1 MSTSTMRRRRLEL
14 AKSLPAL
21 KCPGCGVPLERV
33 PIVSVHVARC
43 DRRLAEEERQLDGLL
58 R

>member
-1 MSTSTMRRRRLEL
+1 MSTSVMRRRRLEM

-33 PIVSVHVARC
+33 AIVSVHVARC
-43 DRRLAEEERQLDGLL
+43 DRRLAEEERRLDEALG
-58 R
+58 